1 MELEAGQAIIA
12 VSLALAAVI
21 TFIVEKLRRE
31 QKSLRQENREDH
43 NKVILG
49 LHDIYDQVKDTR
61 EDVKE
66 VRKDLGRV
74 NDRLT
79 DHLGSHNEQI

>member
-66 VRKDLGRV
+66 VRKGLGRV